1 MRQNRINLSSRPFRN
16 RRLFWLGI
24 VTVVGLCVVSILWI
38 SRARAGALT
47 RIGILEA
54 QMASRRAEVDR
65 VKREEEERQKQE
77 AKIFLTDQ
85 DSYQLA
91 AARQLITRKSF
102 AWDRMVGDLER
113 FVPKNARVVTI
124 KVNGIARGENGVTAS
139 LELSALGKTPGELT
153 EMMAE
158 LEKSGGLF
166 EVGDTNQGET
176 TDTGEIPFTLQLQ
189 YHSRTG
195 GDQ

>member
-24 VTVVGLCVVSILWI
+24 VTVVGLCVVSTLWI
-38 SRARAGALT
+38 SRARASALT